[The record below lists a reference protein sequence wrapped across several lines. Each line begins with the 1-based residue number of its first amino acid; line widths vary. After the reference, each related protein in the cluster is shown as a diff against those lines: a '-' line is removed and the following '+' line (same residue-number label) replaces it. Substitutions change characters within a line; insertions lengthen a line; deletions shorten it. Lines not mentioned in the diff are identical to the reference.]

1 MSLSILLARAGVGV
15 AAPKVTVEVQLSGGL
30 PGFSIVGLA
39 EAEVKES
46 RDRVRAAIINSGYEF
61 PVRKVTVNLAPA
73 DLPKEGGR
81 FDLAIALGILAAHGQ
96 LPNQNLDQYEFYGEL
111 ALSGDLRHVRGLL
124 PAVVKGAKAGR
135 TVIVPSQGASEA
147 GLVESGT
154 VLHAPSLLAVCAHLR
169 GVEKLPPCPKTEA
182 FEQSNLG
189 PDMRDVRGQHL
200 ARRALEIAA
209 TGAHN
214 ILFVGPPGTGKSM
227 LAQRLPGIMPPLSAP
242 EALENAAI
250 ASVSAHG
257 VDVSRWRERP
267 FRAPH
272 HTASGVA
279 LCGGGSA
286 PKPGEI
292 SLSHNGVLF
301 LDELTEWE
309 RNTLEVLREPLES
322 GRIIISR
329 AARYAEFP
337 ARFQLIAAMNPCP
350 CGFAG
355 DPSAR
360 CQCSPEQVRR
370 YRGRV
375 SGPLLDRIDI
385 HLEVPRVPQAELR
398 ADESGGV
405 VPEETAV
412 VRARVI
418 AARDIALARNG
429 KANSQLSA
437 GEVNKHCKLSAR
449 DHTLLDRLVEKC
461 GLSARAYHR
470 ILKLARTI
478 ADLEGSEQIVSA
490 HLSEAV
496 SLRRVAAG

>member
-1 MSLSILLARAGVGV
+1 MSLAILLARAGVGV

-30 PGFSIVGLA
+30 PGFSIVGLP

-46 RDRVRAAIINSGYEF
+46 RDRVRAAILNSGYEF
-61 PVRKVTVNLAPA
+61 PVRKITVNLAPA

-81 FDLAIALGILAAHGQ
+81 FDLAIALGILVAHGQ
-96 LPNQNLDQYEFYGEL
+96 LPNQGLENYEFYGEL
-111 ALSGDLRHVRGLL
+111 ALSGDLRAVRGLL
-124 PAVVKGAKAGR
+124 PAVVKGSRAGR
-135 TVIVPSQGASEA
+135 TVVVPTFSAAEA
-147 GLVESGT
+147 GLVESDA

-169 GVEKLPPCPKTEA
+169 GVEKLAACPRVEA
-182 FEQSNLG
+182 TLVPVLA

-200 ARRALEIAA
+200 ARRALEVAA

-227 LAQRLPGIMPPLSAP
+227 LAQRLPGIMPPLSAA

-250 ASVSAHG
+250 CSISAHG
-257 VDVSRWRERP
+257 VDVTRWRERP

-279 LCGGGSA
+279 LCGGGST

-309 RNTLEVLREPLES
+309 RNTLEVLREPMES

-350 CGFAG
+350 CGYAG

-360 CQCSPEQVRR
+360 CQCNPEQIRR

-398 ADESGGV
+398 ADEGPM
-405 VPEETAV
+405 PEDTET
-412 VRARVI
+412 VRNRVI
-418 AARDIALARNG
+418 AARAVAVARTG
-429 KANSQLSA
+429 KPNSQLNA
-437 GEVNKHCKLSAR
+437 GEVTRYCSLSVR
-449 DHTLLDRLVEKC
+449 DHSLLDRLVEKC

-470 ILKLARTI
+470 ILKLSRTI
-478 ADLEGSEQIVSA
+478 ADLAGAEQIVSA

-496 SLRRVAAG
+496 SMRRVSG

>member
-1 MSLSILLARAGVGV
+1 MSLSILLARAAVGV

-81 FDLAIALGILAAHGQ
+81 FDLPIALGILAAHGQ
-96 LPNQNLDQYEFYGEL
+96 LPNDRLDEYEFYGEL
-111 ALSGDLRHVRGLL
+111 ALSGELRAVRGLL
-124 PAVVKGAKAGR
+124 PAVLKATRAGR
-135 TVIVPSQGASEA
+135 KVIVPSQSAYEA
-147 GLVESGT
+147 GLVESDR
-154 VLHAPSLLAVCAHLR
+154 VLHAPTLLEVCAHLR
-169 GVEKLPPCPKTEA
+169 GASSLARCPSVTDLVSSKVNGLLPD
-182 FEQSNLG
+182 LV
-189 PDMRDVRGQHL
+189 DVRGQHL
-200 ARRALEIAA
+200 ARRALEVAA

-227 LAQRLPGIMPPLSAP
+227 LAQRLPTIMPPLTQQ

-250 ASVSAHG
+250 ASVSATG
-257 VDVSRWRERP
+257 VNIHQWRERP

-279 LCGGGSA
+279 LCGGGST

-292 SLSHNGVLF
+292 SLAHNGVLF

-309 RNTLEVLREPLES
+309 RNTLEVLREPIES

-329 AARYAEFP
+329 AARHAEFP

-350 CGFAG
+350 CGYAG
-355 DPSAR
+355 DSSAR

-370 YRGRV
+370 YRGRL

-385 HLEVPRVPQAELR
+385 QIEVPRVPQTELR
-398 ADESGGV
+398 ATEHNTPESS
-405 VPEETAV
+405 AL
-412 VRARVI
+412 VRQRVI
-418 AARDIALARNG
+418 TARTIAEQRAG
-429 KANSQLSA
+429 KPNSHLSA
-437 GEVNKHCKLSAR
+437 SEVQRDCVLSNR
-449 DHTLLDRLVEKC
+449 NHELLDRLVERC

-478 ADLEGSEQIVSA
+478 ADLAASTSIEA
-490 HLSEAV
+490 PHLAEAV
-496 SLRRVAAG
+496 SLRRVSG